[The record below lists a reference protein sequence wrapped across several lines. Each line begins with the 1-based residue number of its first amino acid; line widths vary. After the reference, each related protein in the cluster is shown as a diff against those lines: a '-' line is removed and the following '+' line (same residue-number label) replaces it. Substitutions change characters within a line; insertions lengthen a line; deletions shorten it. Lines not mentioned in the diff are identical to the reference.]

1 MLDPIR
7 AKARVIAVTAT
18 AFTGGVLLASGLEWT
33 SGSEAALLQ
42 SAPSRSEVQ
51 PVAELS
57 RAFIS
62 IAESV
67 TPAVVSITTS
77 REARRRGR
85 TMQQQVPPGFHEMFP
100 GFPMPQPQ
108 DPQVAGGSGFFITG
122 DGYIVTNNHVVEGA
136 DRIDVV
142 LQDNR
147 RFSARLIGRDPTT
160 DIAVIKV
167 EGQDFPTTRLGDANN
182 TRVGEWVLAVGN
194 PLDLG
199 LTVTSGI
206 VSAKGRRLNILGG
219 NLDQGLAGTTVEDFI
234 QTDAAINPGNSGGPL
249 VNLRGDVVGVN
260 TAISSR
266 TGLSAGYGF
275 AVPVDLA
282 RRVADDLIRYGRVRR
297 PILGV
302 SIADVFPEDAEV
314 YRLPSVAGVLIQGF
328 SGDDSPARDAGLRQ
342 GDVIVAVNGQPVQ
355 RVNELQRVIRTQQP
369 GQTVTL
375 DAIRAGRRQQFRVQL
390 MEAPALRTAATAAEA
405 PPSGPAAANARLG
418 FSFESLTPALNQR
431 LRLDYPNPAG
441 VIVTDVQ
448 PYGPASERVIP
459 GFKIVRAD
467 GQPVADAAQFGRVVA
482 GKRPGQILQLILE
495 GPDGQQRIANIRIGQ

>member
-1 MLDPIR
+1 MLDPVR
-7 AKARVIAVTAT
+7 AKARLIAVTAA
-18 AFTGGVLLASGLEWT
+18 AFTGGILLASGLEWT
-33 SGSEAALLQ
+33 SGSQAALLQ

-57 RAFIS
+57 QAFIS

-77 REARRRGR
+77 RDQRGR
-85 TMQQQVPPGFHEMFP
+85 GRPMQQQLPPGFQEMFP
-100 GFPMPQPQ
+100 GFPMRQQPET
-108 DPQVAGGSGFFITG
+108 QVAGGSGFLITG
-122 DGYIVTNNHVVEGA
+122 DGYIVTNNHVIEGA

-147 RFSARLIGRDPTT
+147 RLSARLVGRDPTT

-167 EGQDFPTTRLGDANN
+167 DGQNFPTTRFAEGGS

-194 PLDLG
+194 PLNLG

-206 VSAKGRRLNILGG
+206 VSAKGRKLDILGG
-219 NLDQGLAGTTVEDFI
+219 NMEQGLAGNAVEDFI

-260 TAISSR
+260 TAIASR

-275 AVPVDLA
+275 AVPVELA

-328 SGDDSPARDAGLRQ
+328 SGVDSPAQRAGLRQ
-342 GDVIVAVNGQPVQ
+342 GDVVVAVNGQPVQ

-369 GQTVTL
+369 GETVTL
-375 DAIRAGRRQQFRVQL
+375 EAIRGGRRQQFRVQL
-390 MEAPALRTAATAAEA
+390 MEAPAARTAAAAAET
-405 PPSGPAAANARLG
+405 PAAAPAADARLG
-418 FSFESLTPALNQR
+418 FSFEPLTPAFNQR
-431 LRLDYPNPAG
+431 LQLGYPNPTG
-441 VIVTDVQ
+441 VIVTEVQ
-448 PYGPASERVIP
+448 PYGPASERVIR

-467 GQPVADAAQFGRVVA
+467 GQPVTDAAQFSRIVA
-482 GKRPGQILQLILE
+482 GKRSGQILQLVLE
-495 GPDGQQRIANIRIGQ
+495 DPEGQQRIANIRIGG